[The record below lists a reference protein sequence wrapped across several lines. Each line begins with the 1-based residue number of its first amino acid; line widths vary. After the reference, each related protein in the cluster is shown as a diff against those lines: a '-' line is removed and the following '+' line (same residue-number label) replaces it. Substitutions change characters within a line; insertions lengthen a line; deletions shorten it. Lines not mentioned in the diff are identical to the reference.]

1 VDEVKRIRRE
11 TRSPRP
17 LAQEAES
24 GLASQDLHPK
34 PLQQERDSGSPLAPA
49 LYPLESDAGRKS
61 EDVGSRTRR
70 LLRRTMWTKRTE
82 GKIRLRVVE
91 S

>member
-1 VDEVKRIRRE
+1 MDEVKRIRRE

-17 LAQEAES
+17 LDQEAES

-34 PLQQERDSGSPLAPA
+34 PLQQERDSG
-49 LYPLESDAGRKS
+49 
-61 EDVGSRTRR
+61 
-70 LLRRTMWTKRTE
+70 KRTLWE
-82 GKIRLRVVE
+82 F

>member
-1 VDEVKRIRRE
+1 MDEVKMIRRE
-11 TRSPRP
+11 TQSPPP

-34 PLQQERDSGSPLAPA
+34 PLQQERDSG
-49 LYPLESDAGRKS
+49 
-61 EDVGSRTRR
+61 
-70 LLRRTMWTKRTE
+70 KRTLWE
-82 GKIRLRVVE
+82 F